1 MVTGLFRP
9 GTSVLHRAGAG
20 TKLLLLAALTT
31 AVVAVRS
38 PASVGAGALLVVA
51 AYALARLG
59 PRAAAAQV
67 WPLRWVVVALVPFQW
82 WTAGWQAAVVV
93 VGTLVVTVAGA
104 GLVTLTTRVSEMLDV
119 LERALWPL
127 RHVGVSAERVA
138 LVLALA
144 IRAVPVLAATYGQ
157 ARDARRA
164 RGLERSPRALLV
176 PLVIRTVRHADR
188 LGEALVARG
197 VDD

>member
-1 MVTGLFRP
+1 MTGLFRP
-9 GTSVLHRAGAG
+9 GSSVLHRAPPGA
-20 TKLLLLAALTT
+20 KLLLLAALTT
-31 AVVAVRS
+31 AVVAVRT
-38 PASVGAGALLVVA
+38 PAAVTVA
-51 AYALARLG
+51 AVLVLGAYAVGGWG
-59 PRAAAAQV
+59 PRTAVAQV
-67 WPLRWVVVALVPFQW
+67 WPLRWVVLALVPFQW
-82 WTAGWQAAVVV
+82 WTGGTDAALVV
-93 VGTLVVTVAGA
+93 VGTLVVTVSAA
-104 GLVTLTTRVSEMLDV
+104 GLVTLTTRVSAMLDV
-119 LERALWPL
+119 LEQGLHPL
-127 RHVGVSAERVA
+127 ARFGVSAERVA

-144 IRAVPVLAATYGQ
+144 IRAVPVLASTYGQ

>member
-1 MVTGLFRP
+1 MTGLFRP
-9 GTSVLHRAGAG
+9 GTSALHRCGAG

-31 AVVAVRS
+31 VVVALRS
-38 PASVGAGALLVVA
+38 PPAVGAGALLVA
-51 AYALARLG
+51 GAYALARFG
-59 PRAAAAQV
+59 PRTAAAQV
-67 WPLRWVVVALVPFQW
+67 WPLRWVAVALVPFQW

-93 VGTLVVTVAGA
+93 VGTLVVTVAAA

-119 LERALWPL
+119 LELALSPM
-127 RHVGVSAERVA
+127 RRIGVSTERVA

-144 IRAVPVLAATYGQ
+144 IRAVPVLATTYAA